1 MIIYKTAGDDDDDG
15 ENSGAGEDGE
25 GMAAGDVHGLMGG
38 GDGGISTGISST
50 SFLYRLIRHEC
61 QPQPAR

>member
-38 GDGGISTGISST
+38 GGRRRNIHWTLVDEFRI
-50 SFLYRLIRHEC
+50 
-61 QPQPAR
+61 